1 VKKKKMNKTKTVL
14 GIGIVLAVLAVL
26 PAMAAAEI
34 NVSYF
39 EPQHSSAETGDY
51 DAVTIGFN
59 LTEDAELRGAQIQL
73 QFDPALVDIPDGYCV
88 KGCPPAAEGEH
99 CWETAI
105 FNHDWTH
112 NGYMWM
118 VISRPQVAVWKTVPP
133 PAHWAYEYC
142 EYFTGP
148 MKIKMCDMYVV
159 ANATSG
165 TPGVSPLNFGYERF
179 PEGCPDCQDTR
190 FSTFELLDFISI
202 NGTFTHDYAISGYAN
217 TSEGDPATKVNITN
231 LNKPEAVDE
240 ISADVDPATGFYSL
254 ALDMSSEVEVGD
266 ELRITACRER
276 ADDYYESHCNV
287 TNHTVVTAP
296 GHETNVNLTLNHY
309 CLDLLNFPF
318 WEVNT
323 TVLEAH
329 NGTGAATAQMNLD
342 YMWWNESV
350 DDEPPVKYNQSY
362 LYDYGLAHNAGDN
375 LEWFDT
381 QGMWYTIQYL
391 DPSPYSEYGY
401 NFGLNHGTDYEDM
414 LNRICHWVAY
424 TVGSVGGHKDG
435 HPYHVPGAVPAYG
448 DYTNWMS
455 IRGLHTNEDPAP
467 STWVTPEN
475 LEVYGFW
482 VNDPY
487 PASLGGIGENSYK
500 TADEW
505 NLTYYKPLNTGDQ
518 WDGEYVA
525 ILEPPEGDLGDITIV
540 HSKARF
546 DGAITP
552 MLAEEP
558 MMLYGIEQLALE
570 KVVKDDELLKIVK
583 AAIDGVN
590 EELIPFDSEFAEVFA
605 KTVPGKPKLVTSDN
619 GDYYVV
625 PFNVPVKERPQVKI
639 MPVEIE
645 RPKIGGLKKLE
656 RMKRVADR
664 IERKPIP
671 IEPIRV
677 EKTLVVVLVNAEDGS
692 FKEAS
697 WVKGPVKYLPVS
709 KIEAM
714 KLAVGEVLDELHVVA
729 KKDARDLEVIQQR
742 PTIELVYTDA
752 SPYYPDWKVTVN
764 GKVFYVSQDG
774 TVSN

>member
-1 VKKKKMNKTKTVL
+1 MIL
-14 GIGIVLAVLAVL
+14 GIGIVLTIMTAFTSVAV
-26 PAMAAAEI
+26 AEV
-34 NVSYF
+34 NVSYW
-39 EPQHSSAETGDY
+39 EPQHSSAVTGEY
-51 DAVTIGFN
+51 DLVTLYFN
-59 LTEDAELRGAQIQL
+59 ATEGTDFRGAQIQL
-73 QFDPALVDIPDGYCV
+73 QFNPMIASILDGYVV
-88 KGCPPAAEGEH
+88 KGCPDPAEGTY
-99 CWETAI
+99 CWEALDLNYDYTQ
-105 FNHDWTH
+105 
-112 NGYMWM
+112 NGYMWI
-118 VISRPQVAVWKTVPP
+118 VITGPQEAQWKPVPP
-133 PAHWAYEYC
+133 PGHWEYVTIDG
-142 EYFTGP
+142 FTGP
-148 MKIKMCDMYVV
+148 MKVKMCDIYVM
-159 ANATSG
+159 ANGTG
-165 TPGVSPLNFGYERF
+165 TPGVSPFDFGFEHF
-179 PEGCPDCQDTR
+179 PPGCSACQKTK
-190 FSTFELLDFISI
+190 FSGLAGETDWVPE

-231 LNKPEAVDE
+231 LNKPEAVNE
-240 ISADVDPATGFYSL
+240 KPADVDPTTGFYSL

-309 CLDLLNFPF
+309 CLDLVNFPF
-318 WEVNT
+318 REVNT
-323 TVLEAH
+323 TVLEAS

-375 LEWFDT
+375 LEWFDSR
-381 QGMWYTIQYL
+381 GMWYSIQYL

-401 NFGLNHGTDYEDM
+401 NFGLYHKTDYEDIM
-414 LNRICHWVAY
+414 KRICHWVAY
-424 TVGSVGGHKDG
+424 TVGSVGGHKEG

-448 DYTNWMS
+448 GYTNWMS

-467 STWVTPEN
+467 STWETPEN
-475 LEVYGFW
+475 LKVYGFW

-505 NLTYYKPLNTGDQ
+505 NLTYYKPLETGDQ

-525 ILEPPEGDLGDITIV
+525 ILEPPEKDLGDITVI

-546 DGAITP
+546 DEAIKP
-552 MLAEEP
+552 ELMAKP
-558 MMLYGIEQLALE
+558 MMLYGVKQLALE
-570 KVVKDDELLKIVK
+570 KVVKDDELLRIVK

-590 EELIPFDSEFAEVFA
+590 EELIPFDSDFAAVFA
-605 KTVPGKPKLVTSDN
+605 KTVPGKPMLVSSDN

-625 PFNVPVKERPQVKI
+625 PFNVPVKERPPVKI

-645 RPKIGGLKKLE
+645 RSKISGLKKLE
-656 RMKRVADR
+656 RMKRVANR
-664 IERKPIP
+664 IELKPIP
-671 IEPIRV
+671 IEPIRA

-697 WVKGPVKYLPVS
+697 WVENPAKYLPVS

-729 KKDARDLEVIQQR
+729 KKDARDLEVIRQR